1 MVEYSAA
8 LAPVSLY
15 AYPIAKEMA
24 VMNTLELRDSNATVS
39 LTESEV
45 KLLCVM
51 TQYWIEELP
60 DDDDGTRLLSHQL
73 RELACTFDI
82 H

>member
-1 MVEYSAA
+1 
-8 LAPVSLY
+8 
-15 AYPIAKEMA
+15 
-24 VMNTLELRDSNATVS
+24 MNTQDLKDSIATVS

-51 TQYWIEELP
+51 AQYWIEELP
-60 DDDDGTRLLSHQL
+60 SEDPGTRKLSDQL
-73 RELACTFDI
+73 RELACTFET

>member
-1 MVEYSAA
+1 MYTQH
-8 LAPVSLY
+8 L
-15 AYPIAKEMA
+15 
-24 VMNTLELRDSNATVS
+24 NDNDATVS

-51 TQYWIEELP
+51 SQYWIEELP
-60 DDDDGTRLLSHQL
+60 DDDDGTCLLSELL

-82 H
+82 L

>member
-1 MVEYSAA
+1 MYTQHLKDS
-8 LAPVSLY
+8 
-15 AYPIAKEMA
+15 IAI
-24 VMNTLELRDSNATVS
+24 VR

-51 TQYWIEELP
+51 NQHWIEELP
-60 DDDDGTRLLSHQL
+60 DDDDGTCLLSEQL